1 MPKSK
6 TLLASKRK
14 KNDEFYTLYQD
25 IADEVPY
32 YRDQLRGKRILC
44 PCDWDES
51 YDEVF
56 VYKAEDEARR
66 SDFFGSG
73 TVKEIDLPRSSPRI
87 ERDVRGMR
95 CNFAKFLVA
104 HAEAYGIRSV
114 SVSGYNP
121 RTGQGVRF
129 QDIDYSRYDLIIT
142 NPPFS
147 IFGEFIDVL
156 MKNGKQF
163 LVIGPLTAISY
174 KNIFRYIQTNRMWLG
189 YAKQLSG
196 FVLGDGTALMAK
208 CPEGSVARACKWYTN
223 LDVSYRH
230 DELILTELYEPE
242 KYPSYFNY
250 DAIEVSKT
258 KKIPDDWTGKMGVP
272 ISFLSKYN
280 PQQFE
285 IIGQGQYVEKTRPCK
300 DNCLWIGEDEAH
312 LKKPFDRIIIR
323 RRPTEEP

>member
-1 MPKSK
+1 MGNKKSLDK
-6 TLLASKRK
+6 ANKQK
-14 KNDEFYTLYQD
+14 QDEYYTLYED
-25 IADEVPY
+25 IASEVPR

-56 VYKAEDEARR
+56 VYKKAEEPKCAP
-66 SDFFGSG
+66 FFDHG
-73 TVKEIDLPRSSPRI
+73 TVKEIDLPRSSGRI
-87 ERDVRGMR
+87 ERDVRSIH

-104 HAEAYGIRSV
+104 HADDYGIQSV

-121 RTGQGVRF
+121 RTGKGVRF

-147 IFGEFIDVL
+147 IFGEFIDTL

-174 KNIFRYIQTNRMWLG
+174 KNIFRYMQENHMWLG

-196 FVLGDGTALMAK
+196 FILPDGTPLMAK
-208 CPEGSVARACKWYTN
+208 QPEGSVARACKWYTN

-230 DELILTELYEPE
+230 DELIMTELYEPE
-242 KYPSYFNY
+242 KYPRYFNY
-250 DAIEVSKT
+250 DAIEVSKV
-258 KKIPDDWTGKMGVP
+258 KNIPDDWTGKMGVP

-280 PQQFE
+280 PEQFE

-300 DNCLWIGEDEAH
+300 DNCLWIGEDKAH

-323 RRPTEEP
+323 RRPPKQS